1 MRVQGGFGVWGFGKG
16 GGCGLGL
23 SAVMMDD
30 DDKTDMNIFNFQ
42 PGLRVYS
49 LGVLGLRSLGFKGFR
64 I

>member
-1 MRVQGGFGVWGFGKG
+1 MGLGFGVSGRG

-30 DDKTDMNIFNFQ
+30 DDKTDMHIFNFQ